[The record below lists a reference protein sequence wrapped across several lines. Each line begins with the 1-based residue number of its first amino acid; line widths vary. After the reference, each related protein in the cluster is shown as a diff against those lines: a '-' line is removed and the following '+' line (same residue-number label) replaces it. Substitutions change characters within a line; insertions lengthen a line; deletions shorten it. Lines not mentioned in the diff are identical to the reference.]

1 MRRLQ
6 INSIRMKAILGSVL
20 ALSLMVSLTSG
31 CALFGDGYPDPR
43 QSQAGGG
50 TLESQKSGEMTPWL
64 VAAGTLLLAI
74 TAGLIAA
81 SIDSSD

>member
-1 MRRLQ
+1 MSKKQSWFRLP
-6 INSIRMKAILGSVL
+6 SIIGLTFL
-20 ALSLMVSLTSG
+20 LSMNAG
-31 CALFGDGYPDPR
+31 CALFGNDTPDPR

-50 TLESQKSGEMTPWL
+50 RLESQKSGEMAPWL

-74 TAGLIAA
+74 AAGVAAA